1 MYIFNKTYWH
11 NAFIRFN
18 ICHRIDAREVADLRH
33 DARLLAIQ
41 VEHLATGTVLN
52 HILRPI
58 PRTAPLNLPVN
69 YMRPLKQAI
78 YSSRTADKF
87 VVRLPDGMRER
98 IAEVA
103 RNHHRS
109 MNSEIIA
116 RLEQSLIQEGALGEE
131 LSMRLDSPELS
142 LHERELLQRFRQL
155 SHRQQNALVSLIAHD
170 VEAAAEAE

>member
-1 MYIFNKTYWH
+1 
-11 NAFIRFN
+11 
-18 ICHRIDAREVADLRH
+18 
-33 DARLLAIQ
+33 
-41 VEHLATGTVLN
+41 
-52 HILRPI
+52 
-58 PRTAPLNLPVN
+58 
-69 YMRPLKQAI
+69 MRPLKQAI

-103 RNHHRS
+103 REHHRS

-116 RLEQSLIQEGALGEE
+116 RLGLSLILEGSLGGD

-170 VEAAAEAE
+170 AEAASKAS

>member
-1 MYIFNKTYWH
+1 
-11 NAFIRFN
+11 
-18 ICHRIDAREVADLRH
+18 
-33 DARLLAIQ
+33 
-41 VEHLATGTVLN
+41 
-52 HILRPI
+52 
-58 PRTAPLNLPVN
+58 
-69 YMRPLKQAI
+69 MRPLKQAI

-116 RLEQSLIQEGALGEE
+116 RLEQSLIQEGALDDEPS
-131 LSMRLDSPELS
+131 LRLDSPELS
-142 LHERELLQRFRQL
+142 LNERELLQRFRQL

-170 VEAAAEAE
+170 VEATSDAS

>member
-1 MYIFNKTYWH
+1 
-11 NAFIRFN
+11 
-18 ICHRIDAREVADLRH
+18 
-33 DARLLAIQ
+33 
-41 VEHLATGTVLN
+41 
-52 HILRPI
+52 
-58 PRTAPLNLPVN
+58 
-69 YMRPLKQAI
+69 MRPLKQAI

-155 SHRQQNALVSLIAHD
+155 SPRQQNALVSLIAHD
-170 VEAAAEAE
+170 AELAADAS